1 MRRAARSPWEVFAVR
16 CLMGSSGLFVAAW
29 LRIVVVSEDI
39 PWVHLDVLY
48 DFYGFFICMHT
59 HILINRFSGLER
71 GMSPDLWQDVSDAF
85 SKSCVEWNGWS
96 WLVMIGHPSES
107 ETRSQGAELDLLA
120 WLCQELS
127 GSFSTG
133 GDDPNWAKVRH
144 YRETQE
150 DEGLPGCT
158 SAWFAT
164 ATESTNGEERNIE
177 LYRCVH
183 CRCLD
188 TLDVQM
194 YGMYVYIA
202 LSYNVFYTC
211 TYIHCGMVWYATQ
224 CNALQW
230 NVL

>member
-127 GSFSTG
+127 GCKLWAFSTG
-133 GDDPNWAKVRH
+133 GMIP
-144 YRETQE
+144 T
-150 DEGLPGCT
+150 GLRSVTTARLKKTRGCQ
-158 SAWFAT
+158 A
-164 ATESTNGEERNIE
+164 
-177 LYRCVH
+177 
-183 CRCLD
+183 
-188 TLDVQM
+188 
-194 YGMYVYIA
+194 
-202 LSYNVFYTC
+202 
-211 TYIHCGMVWYATQ
+211 
-224 CNALQW
+224 ALQHD
-230 NVL
+230 LPPQQSRQMEKREI